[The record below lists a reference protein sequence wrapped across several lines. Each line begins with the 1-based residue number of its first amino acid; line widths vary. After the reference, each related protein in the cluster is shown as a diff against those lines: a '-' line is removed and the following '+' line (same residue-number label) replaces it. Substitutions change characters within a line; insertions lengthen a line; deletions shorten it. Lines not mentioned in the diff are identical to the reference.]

1 VKSEI
6 AVVLG
11 ALLLLATSAAGQQA
25 PVETAA
31 QTAEPNWRFKWDDH
45 PSVLFG
51 DDLRIDFRFR
61 LQTHLRGSE
70 AEMGDS
76 ADSDLARR
84 RIGVQ
89 GTFKKVLDFEVER
102 EISNGRDPWRDVFV
116 NYRQYE
122 TAEVQ
127 AGKFKLPFGLD
138 ENTSATNLDF
148 VYRSMASE
156 RLAPGRDRGVMV
168 HGRVVNKIVR
178 YELGWFAHDG
188 KNARNSDNTQV
199 YGDATMAGRL
209 SVQPFRK
216 HHPLLKDMLL
226 SVAFTGSHVDEGFPG
241 LHAHTALD
249 APFYTSQVWVNGS
262 RQRTGLEFRW
272 RPGPASLKAEYMR
285 VSTERRGESTED
297 ADLEP
302 LVASGWYV
310 SGTWAVTGEKKA
322 DDLTTPRRPLF
333 RGGWGAIEAA
343 ARIEG
348 LRFGSLDAEIAS
360 SSPRAD
366 VVLGN
371 ADHAVTLG
379 VNWYPVRHIKLQMN
393 VIREHIA
400 NPLLGPAPDSPTF
413 WSRVLRFQIDL

>member
-1 VKSEI
+1 MKSALAL
-6 AVVLG
+6 AVAAG
-11 ALLLLATSAAGQQA
+11 LLLATTAAAQQA
-25 PVETAA
+25 PADPA
-31 QTAEPNWRFKWDDH
+31 DQSAEPNWRFTWDEH
-45 PSVLFG
+45 PSVFFG
-51 DDLRIDFRFR
+51 DDVRIDFRFR
-61 LQTHLRGSE
+61 LQSHLRGSE
-70 AEMGDS
+70 GAMGDS
-76 ADSDLARR
+76 SDNDLARR
-84 RIGVQ
+84 RVGVE
-89 GTFKKVLDFEVER
+89 GTIKNVLDFEVER
-102 EISNGRDPWRDVFV
+102 EVSNDRDPWRDVFV
-116 NYRQYE
+116 NYRRYE
-122 TAEVQ
+122 TAEVIG
-127 AGKFKLPFGLD
+127 GKFKLPFGLE

-148 VYRSMASE
+148 VYRSMASA

-168 HGRVVNKIVR
+168 HGRVVKKVVR

-188 KNARNSDNTQV
+188 KNARNSDETQV
-199 YGDATMAGRL
+199 YGKATVAGRL

-216 HHPLLKDMLL
+216 HHPRLKDMLL

-241 LHAHTALD
+241 LHPHTALD
-249 APFYTSQVWVNGS
+249 APFYTSTVWVNGQ

-285 VSTERRGESTED
+285 MSTERRGESIED
-297 ADLEP
+297 TDLDP

-310 SGTWAVTGEKKA
+310 SGTWALTGEKKA
-322 DDLTTPRRPLF
+322 DDLTTPRRALF

-343 ARIEG
+343 ARVEG
-348 LRFGSLDAEIAS
+348 LRFGSLDAELAS

-379 VNWYPVRHIKLQMN
+379 VNWYPVRHIKLQVN

-400 NPLLGPAPDSPTF
+400 DPLLGPAPGSPTF

>member
-1 VKSEI
+1 MKI
-6 AVVLG
+6 AVAP
-11 ALLLLATSAAGQQA
+11 ALAALVLLATSAAAQPPPAEAPSQA
-25 PVETAA
+25 
-31 QTAEPNWRFKWDDH
+31 AEPSWRFKWDEH

-51 DDLRIDFRFR
+51 DDLRIAFRFR
-61 LQTHLRGSE
+61 LQTHVRSSE

-76 ADSDLARR
+76 GDNDLARR
-84 RIGVQ
+84 RVGLQ
-89 GTFKKVLDFEVER
+89 GTLKNLLDFEIER
-102 EISNGRDPWRDVFV
+102 EVSGGRDPWRDLFV

-122 TAEVQ
+122 VAEAQ

-148 VYRSMASE
+148 VYRSMASD

-168 HGRVVNKIVR
+168 HGRVAKKVLR

-188 KNARNSDNTQV
+188 KNARNNDETQV
-199 YGDATMAGRL
+199 YGGATVAGRL

-216 HHPLLKDMLL
+216 HHPLLKDLL
-226 SVAFTGSHVDEGFPG
+226 MSVAFTGSHVEEGLPG
-241 LHAHTALD
+241 LHGHTALD
-249 APFYTSQVWVNGS
+249 APFYTSQVWVNGQ

-285 VSTERRGESTED
+285 VATERRGESLAG

-310 SGTWAVTGEKKA
+310 SGTWALTGEQKA

-333 RGGWGAIEAA
+333 RGGWGAIEGA
-343 ARIEG
+343 ARVEG
-348 LRFGSLDAEIAS
+348 LRFGSLDAELAS

-366 VVLGN
+366 IVLGN

-379 VNWYPVRHIKLQMN
+379 LNWYPVRHVKLQMN
-393 VIREHIA
+393 LIRERIA
-400 NPLLGPAPDSPTF
+400 HPLLGPAPDSPTF